1 MSALTANRLL
11 LFSLL
16 IDFSDIDYYL
26 ADFKLAIKWTLS
38 ILDLKYLF
46 GTTDPLIWVLPK
58 FPESVKRL

>member
-26 ADFKLAIKWTLS
+26 ADFKLAIK
-38 ILDLKYLF
+38 
-46 GTTDPLIWVLPK
+46 
-58 FPESVKRL
+58 